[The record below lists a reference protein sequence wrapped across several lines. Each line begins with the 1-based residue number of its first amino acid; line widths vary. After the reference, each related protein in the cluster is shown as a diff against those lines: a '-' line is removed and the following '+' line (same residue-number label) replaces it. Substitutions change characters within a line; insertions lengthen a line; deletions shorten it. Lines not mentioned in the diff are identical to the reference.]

1 MCLGGSKSSPPPAP
15 PPPAPVINP
24 SLIGDP
30 ASPHLQTADELM
42 DEEAKK
48 KLKKKIG
55 TSSLNTQLT
64 SGLNIGATSSGVNIP

>member
-1 MCLGGSKSSPPPAP
+1 MCMGSKPSTPPAP
-15 PPPAPVINP
+15 PPPPQPVINASP
-24 SLIGDP
+24 IGDP
-30 ASPHLQTADELM
+30 QTPTLQTADELL

-48 KLKKKIG
+48 KLKKRLG